1 MGLFMSRRMNKKYSK
16 ELKQKAAFIKDSFLL
31 YNEAKEV

>member
-16 ELKQKAAFIKDSFLL
+16 ELKQKAVFNKGSFLL